1 MTDAFRILS
10 SPLVGGDDALFPM
23 LSILDIRLLSTSFF
37 QQILANCL
45 PFITV
50 PAASRCCVP
59 SEKKISPRK
68 LHMAF
73 Q

>member
-1 MTDAFRILS
+1 MIEITMRIKCTDDSAVKHI
-10 SPLVGGDDALFPM
+10 
-23 LSILDIRLLSTSFF
+23 
-37 QQILANCL
+37 NKNK
-45 PFITV
+45 
-50 PAASRCCVP
+50 ASGCCVP